1 VLYGAQI
8 FISFFLMLIFMTFN
22 VGPLLL
28 ILLDCPLMFPQAYLI
43 LAVVLGASIGHFV
56 FGAVM
61 DIDAVLA
68 GSDLGKGMACH

>member
-1 VLYGAQI
+1 MSVPFTHSPRLSVDVL
-8 FISFFLMLIFMTFN
+8 
-22 VGPLLL
+22 
-28 ILLDCPLMFPQAYLI
+28 PQAYLI

-61 DIDAVLA
+61 DVDAVLA